1 MDYSIHGKL
10 TLRTDVNLGIP
21 SYFKKDFSGKPDL
34 EISKGEA
41 TAPGVKP
48 VFPPYIFF
56 KKNILLHKYGFFVP
70 CKLTLSNLEGNTK
83 IEFTE
88 LYSKLLDLKDLA
100 KCALNFKL
108 LQAGLINMHG
118 SCVELPD
125 KTGLMIVGWDHSG
138 KSTLA
143 LNMTR
148 AGARFLSDDTTLLS
162 REYAYAYPKPIKAF
176 KGLHFL
182 AKRLNTVPLINR
194 ILGVNKGVQPKN
206 IVDKTKVKYVFI
218 SRYGEKSIRAVD
230 AKEAAKTME
239 LLSIYITE
247 LFDKRHLVLEYCHYN
262 KYDLPA
268 LLKVRHEIIK
278 RFLRGVKCFE
288 ITSTS
293 VKDSEDLINR
303 IIG

>member
-1 MDYSIHGKL
+1 MDYSIHGML
-10 TLRTDVNLGIP
+10 NLRTDINLGIP
-21 SYFKKDFSGKPDL
+21 SYFKKAFRGEPDL
-34 EISKGEA
+34 EISKGKA
-41 TAPGVKP
+41 NAPGADP

-56 KKNILLHKYGFFVP
+56 GKNTLLHKYGFFAP
-70 CKLTLSNLEGNTK
+70 CKLTLSNFEGKTR

-88 LYSKLLDLKDLA
+88 LYGKLLDLKDVA
-100 KCALNFKL
+100 KCVLNFKL

-143 LNMTR
+143 LNMVR

-194 ILGVNKGVQPKN
+194 ILGVNKVVPPKN
-206 IVDKTKVKYVFI
+206 IIDKTKVKYVFI
-218 SRYGEKSIRAVD
+218 SRYGEKSIRAID

-239 LLSIYITE
+239 LLNVYVTK

-262 KYDLPA
+262 KYDLA
-268 LLKVRHEIIK
+268 TLLKTRHEIIK
-278 RFLRGVKCFE
+278 KFLKGIKCFE
-288 ITSTS
+288 LTSTS
-293 VKDSEDLINR
+293 VQDSENLIKKT
-303 IIG
+303 IG